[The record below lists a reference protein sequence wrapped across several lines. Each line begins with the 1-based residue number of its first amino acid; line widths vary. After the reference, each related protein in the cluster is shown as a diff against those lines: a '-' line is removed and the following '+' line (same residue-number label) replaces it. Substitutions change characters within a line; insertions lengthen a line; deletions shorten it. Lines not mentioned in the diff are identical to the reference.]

1 MATRTVRIDE
11 EIYARLVEMSN
22 LDGVSLSETI
32 RDATEA
38 LSRQRF
44 AQRVSADIAE
54 LRTDREAWASYLAE
68 ADSTSVADG
77 LG

>member
-1 MATRTVRIDE
+1 MGTRTVRIDADTD
-11 EIYARLVEMSN
+11 ARLVEVSN

-32 RDATEA
+32 RDAAEA

-44 AQRVSADIAE
+44 AERASSEVAE

-68 ADSTSVADG
+68 ADSTSVNDG